1 MSDSN
6 KTRTSIEDSSSIV
19 VYNWPRLSVQQR
31 KKTLPSVLLRIHARV
46 QETIVEWVSR
56 KYINTFKRRR
66 CVCTS
71 HVLLLDS
78 IKTYPKNNK
87 QANKQTNEE
96 REKIHKKKGPNRRG
110 YGIIEPVVSDE
121 KLLVSSPY
129 SNWQSNKIQ
138 SGSVPSVARQGH
150 PEQQQ
155 TTTKA
160 KRNIIIRILVTNPQQ
175 KPRNKKPTTTT
186 TRVA

>member
-1 MSDSN
+1 M
-6 KTRTSIEDSSSIV
+6 
-19 VYNWPRLSVQQR
+19 
-31 KKTLPSVLLRIHARV
+31 KK
-46 QETIVEWVSR
+46 ER
-56 KYINTFKRRR
+56 KYI
-66 CVCTS
+66 
-71 HVLLLDS
+71 
-78 IKTYPKNNK
+78 
-87 QANKQTNEE
+87 
-96 REKIHKKKGPNRRG
+96 KKKGPNRRG

-155 TTTKA
+155 QQRQQQTTTKA
-160 KRNIIIRILVTNPQQ
+160 TRNIIIRILATNPQQ

-186 TRVA
+186 RVAVA

>member
-1 MSDSN
+1 M
-6 KTRTSIEDSSSIV
+6 
-19 VYNWPRLSVQQR
+19 
-31 KKTLPSVLLRIHARV
+31 KK
-46 QETIVEWVSR
+46 ER
-56 KYINTFKRRR
+56 KYI
-66 CVCTS
+66 
-71 HVLLLDS
+71 
-78 IKTYPKNNK
+78 
-87 QANKQTNEE
+87 
-96 REKIHKKKGPNRRG
+96 KKKGPNRRG

-150 PEQQQ
+150 PEQQ

-160 KRNIIIRILVTNPQQ
+160 TRNIIIRILATNPQQ

-186 TRVA
+186 RVAVA

>member
-1 MSDSN
+1 MHQSRAATGFHQN
-6 KTRTSIEDSSSIV
+6 
-19 VYNWPRLSVQQR
+19 
-31 KKTLPSVLLRIHARV
+31 LPEK
-46 QETIVEWVSR
+46 Q
-56 KYINTFKRRR
+56 
-66 CVCTS
+66 
-71 HVLLLDS
+71 
-78 IKTYPKNNK
+78 

-96 REKIHKKKGPNRRG
+96 MKGRFSPRLSNVVESHTSPKNEEREKINTKKKRPNRRG
-110 YGIIEPVVSDE
+110 YGILEPVVSDE

>member
-1 MSDSN
+1 MKGRFS
-6 KTRTSIEDSSSIV
+6 
-19 VYNWPRLSVQQR
+19 PRLSNV
-31 KKTLPSVLLRIHARV
+31 
-46 QETIVEWVSR
+46 VESH
-56 KYINTFKRRR
+56 
-66 CVCTS
+66 TS
-71 HVLLLDS
+71 
-78 IKTYPKNNK
+78 PK
-87 QANKQTNEE
+87 NEE

-121 KLLVSSPY
+121 KLLVCSPY

-155 TTTKA
+155 QRQQQTTTKA
-160 KRNIIIRILVTNPQQ
+160 TRNIIIRILATYPQQ